1 MLKQPEDLE
10 CKIQT
15 LSTYYKKLGI
25 NYKGNQ
31 GAKGVKISTRRKSA
45 LDIIS
50 NPNISNAKKEKKT
63 NRRWIKGREM

>member
-1 MLKQPEDLE
+1 MKARTDIIDRKDEIIKWTSENLPNAEIARRLG

-45 LDIIS
+45 
-50 NPNISNAKKEKKT
+50 
-63 NRRWIKGREM
+63 